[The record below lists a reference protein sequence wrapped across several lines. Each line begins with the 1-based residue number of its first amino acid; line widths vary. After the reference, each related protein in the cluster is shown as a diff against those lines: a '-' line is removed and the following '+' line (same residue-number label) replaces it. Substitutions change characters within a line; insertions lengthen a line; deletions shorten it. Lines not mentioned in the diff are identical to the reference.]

1 MARLTFEERNKNNYT
16 KYSDVPIKTI
26 NKYKGVLPEELLTIW
41 QNMGYGIYEDGF
53 IQFINPDEYEFVFD
67 YIDKLL
73 EPSIVFGV
81 TALGDL
87 LIWEGNDNWTISS
100 DEGNRILF
108 INIRKCTSEILGD
121 MDFLLNFTLG
131 DETAIIDKEYFDSR
145 PYLTIKGK
153 LPTLQYGQCYGY
165 VPALALGGKAS
176 SKNLQVVDIKSYVDI
191 IGQAVGKFIDL
202 SDKKNM
208 DKEERINQITK
219 QVKILERVPLDK
231 RIEVFN
237 RGAKNIYVVG
247 SILLLIFLWIVI
259 LGSTILEMEPLWQLN
274 RGLMRNTWNIIGK
287 LFFPIFLPCIFIIGI
302 PIEIRNYIIKRI
314 VDKEYPLKT
323 EK

>member
-26 NKYKGVLPEELLTIW
+26 NKYKGVLPDELLTIW

-67 YIDKLL
+67 YIDKVF

-145 PYLTIKGK
+145 PYLNIKEK
-153 LPTLQYGQCYGY
+153 LPALQYGQCYGY

-176 SKNLQVVDIKSYVDI
+176 SKNLQVVDVKPYIDI

-202 SDKKNM
+202 SD
-208 DKEERINQITK
+208 
-219 QVKILERVPLDK
+219 
-231 RIEVFN
+231 
-237 RGAKNIYVVG
+237 
-247 SILLLIFLWIVI
+247 
-259 LGSTILEMEPLWQLN
+259 
-274 RGLMRNTWNIIGK
+274 
-287 LFFPIFLPCIFIIGI
+287 
-302 PIEIRNYIIKRI
+302 
-314 VDKEYPLKT
+314 
-323 EK
+323 